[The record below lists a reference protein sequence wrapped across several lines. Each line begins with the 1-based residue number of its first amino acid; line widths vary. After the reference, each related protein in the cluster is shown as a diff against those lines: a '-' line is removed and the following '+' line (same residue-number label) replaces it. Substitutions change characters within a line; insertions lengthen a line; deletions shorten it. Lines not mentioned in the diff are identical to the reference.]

1 MIPSEYDHAAILEK
15 AAEVLETEG
24 WSQGRYVTHADG
36 NLFDSP
42 SFTYCAV
49 GAIRRAVSGNTY
61 LQMSQ
66 DLLWAATHTSNLL
79 SSKLR
84 QPITAWNDQSGRTA
98 DEVIDLMKETAKDI
112 RNERKPA

>member
-24 WSQGRYVTHADG
+24 WSQGRYVMHVSAWT
-36 NLFDSP
+36 N
-42 SFTYCAV
+42 TYCAV
-49 GAIRRAVSGNTY
+49 GAIRRAVSGNIY

-66 DLLWAATHTSNLL
+66 DLLWSATHTQNLL